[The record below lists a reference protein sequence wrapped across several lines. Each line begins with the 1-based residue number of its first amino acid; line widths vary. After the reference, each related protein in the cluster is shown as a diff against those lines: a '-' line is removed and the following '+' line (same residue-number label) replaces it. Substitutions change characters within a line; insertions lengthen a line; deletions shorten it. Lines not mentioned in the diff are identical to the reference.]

1 MLFLTFYSSELLATE
16 KEKIIKKLKET
27 RSISFNFTQKTNSVI
42 ENGWCILAFPN
53 KLKCVYDDKKQ
64 KELILNN
71 NTLSITQKRY
81 DKTFLY
87 PVSKSPFLKI
97 LDKTELINKIRK
109 SDLENNKNV
118 IKIIDKTHGERIV
131 VFFDSKLF
139 NIIGWEF
146 IDQFNN
152 NVSFSIKILTTNFNV
167 DLNQFKHPKIN

>member
-87 PVSKSPFLKI
+87 PVSKSPFLIIRMLSII
-97 LDKTELINKIRK
+97 LRCFPMFIMDRLLK
-109 SDLENNKNV
+109 
-118 IKIIDKTHGERIV
+118 
-131 VFFDSKLF
+131 FPFDQMK
-139 NIIGWEF
+139 
-146 IDQFNN
+146 
-152 NVSFSIKILTTNFNV
+152 K
-167 DLNQFKHPKIN
+167 